1 MVKPKLIAAQKT
13 AEGADNTDTEL
24 VELHLPD
31 ETATLQK
38 ILTETQQ
45 PPQDNGAVGVAPGT
59 IQYSDQSRTTEEIV
73 RDILGTVGN
82 GVVHVGR
89 IGYKVK
95 EDYPQYPQKVL
106 RWSADHPYQTA
117 HLVGTAVLMVAP
129 GFLAAPALSA
139 VGFGKTIA
147 GGSAAT
153 VWHAALGT
161 VASPSTFATLQSA
174 GAGGYGVPVI
184 HGMVRAGA
192 VAASSLGAIT
202 STLKE
207 YGKGDSSASESTLS
221 AGSSDAEEH
230 GDSKQGP
237 KGESPS
243 DGANPADEAKEKDF
257 MLKFPYGKQKL

>member
-38 ILTETQQ
+38 ILTEIQQ

-147 GGSAAT
+147 GGTPYSILCSNQYANYQQ
-153 VWHAALGT
+153 VPPPLCGT
-161 VASPSTFATLQSA
+161 LPSVPLHLQVLLQRCRAPVPAVMACPLFMEWSEQEPLQQVA
-174 GAGGYGVPVI
+174 
-184 HGMVRAGA
+184 
-192 VAASSLGAIT
+192 
-202 STLKE
+202 
-207 YGKGDSSASESTLS
+207 
-221 AGSSDAEEH
+221 
-230 GDSKQGP
+230 
-237 KGESPS
+237 
-243 DGANPADEAKEKDF
+243 
-257 MLKFPYGKQKL
+257 